1 MSLEEDSELRDLVV
15 KSLESNGILAK
26 LKAQLRASIFIA
38 LEEENSIQDK
48 IPYTNNK
55 LKNFLEHKQGKL
67 LFLLIKD
74 TLEYFDLDY
83 TKSVFDAETR
93 LNDSSLDHSDI
104 SKEFNI
110 ETTTNEPLFKI
121 VSSSPTVSDKLDKVK
136 PFSSLSSL
144 GDLPPLNINKNRNDP
159 ILLPSL
165 YSKER
170 KYSSDSQSCDESIDM
185 DNIKS
190 HSS

>member
-1 MSLEEDSELRDLVV
+1 MNNKTFTKLETSDLSRESSSDLEKDSSIIEDCLSIEQNIDENYLIDFE
-15 KSLESNGILAK
+15 KSLK
-26 LKAQLRASIFIA
+26 LPSTIDHDNTGRQIDNTLP
-38 LEEENSIQDK
+38 LN
-48 IPYTNNK
+48 
-55 LKNFLEHKQGKL
+55 L
-67 LFLLIKD
+67 LDD
-74 TLEYFDLDY
+74 T
-83 TKSVFDAETR
+83 
-93 LNDSSLDHSDI
+93 I
-104 SKEFNI
+104 S
-110 ETTTNEPLFKI
+110 KI
-121 VSSSPTVSDKLDKVK
+121 VSSSPNVSDKLDKVK

-165 YSKER
+165 YSKDR